1 MSRETERKIKAEC
14 REWLALLNSGDA
26 TDEDRA
32 SFAAWLS
39 ADPRHKRIYDGLQ
52 LLWRDISSLSQLKDL
67 EPVPP
72 LPAEHAPP
80 VARVTR
86 RWVPLA
92 AAAAVAG
99 LAVAIFW
106 TQPLQVN
113 HEPATTASAITE
125 EHETQL
131 GEVRAFQLTDGSTLT
146 LGARSHAVV
155 EFSNGE
161 RRVRL
166 ARGEAYFDVAKD
178 PSRPFY
184 VNAPATAVRVV
195 GTRFDVRV
203 AESHVR
209 VAVDEGVVAVND
221 RPAALT
227 RGQRVDVLPDGALT
241 HVTQVDGSEVAAW
254 REGRLIYDGATLS
267 EVVSDL
273 ARYRPNVTLSS
284 EEVGKLRIT
293 AGLRVEQIDQFVDR
307 LPDILP
313 VRVNRTSDAITIDGG

>member
-1 MSRETERKIKAEC
+1 MSRESERQIKAQC
-14 REWLALLNSGDA
+14 REWLALMHSGEA
-26 TDEDRA
+26 TDADRA
-32 SFAAWLS
+32 RFDAWLS
-39 ADPRHKRIYDGLQ
+39 ADPRHQRTYDGLQ

-72 LPAEHAPP
+72 PPTERVRP
-80 VARVTR
+80 VAGIAKR
-86 RWVPLA
+86 RWLPLA

-106 TQPLQVN
+106 SQPQLLTP
-113 HEPATTASAITE
+113 PATTAAVIAE

-131 GEVRAFQLTDGSTLT
+131 GEVRAIQLADGSTVT
-146 LGARSHAVV
+146 LGALSHVV
-155 EFSNGE
+155 VQFGNGE

-178 PSRPFY
+178 ASRPFY
-184 VNAPATAVRVV
+184 VTAPATAVRVV

-203 AESHVR
+203 GESHVR

-221 RPAALT
+221 RPAALIG
-227 RGQRVDVLPDGALT
+227 GQRVDVLPDGALT
-241 HVTQVDGSEVAAW
+241 SVTQIDGSEVAAW
-254 REGRLIYDGATLS
+254 REGRLIYDGVMLS
-267 EVVSDL
+267 EVVADL
-273 ARYRPNVTLSS
+273 ARYRPNVTLNSV
-284 EEVGKLRIT
+284 EAGKLRVT

-313 VRVNRTSDAITIDGG
+313 VRVNRTANAITIDGA

>member
-14 REWLALLNSGDA
+14 REWLALMHSGDA
-26 TDEDRA
+26 TDADRA
-32 SFAAWLS
+32 RFEAWLS
-39 ADPRHKRIYDGLQ
+39 ADPRHQRVYDGLQ
-52 LLWRDISSLSQLKDL
+52 LLWRDISSLSQLKEL

-72 LPAEHAPP
+72 RAA
-80 VARVTR
+80 VRARAAR

-92 AAAAVAG
+92 AAAAVVG

-106 TQPLQVN
+106 TQPQLVS
-113 HEPATTASAITE
+113 EPATTAAVHTE
-125 EHETQL
+125 EHETKL
-131 GEVRAFQLTDGSTLT
+131 GEVRAIHLSDGSTLT
-146 LGARSHAVV
+146 LGAHTHVIV
-155 EFSNGE
+155 QFGEGE

-184 VNAPATAVRVV
+184 VTAPATAVRVV

-203 AESHVR
+203 GESHVR
-209 VAVDEGVVAVND
+209 VAVDEGVVAVNN

-241 HVTQVDGSEVAAW
+241 SVTQVDGSEVAAW

-267 EVVSDL
+267 EVVADL
-273 ARYRPNVTLSS
+273 ARYRANVTLNS
-284 EEVGKLRIT
+284 EEVGKLRVT